1 MEHRIEPPGL
11 RGASGRLRF
20 SVTGADQ
27 GEDLRLMVLDDC
39 GRLQH
44 RMTVQAAGSR
54 TTLQLTGFRRGQA
67 YLVCAFSDDDLV
79 WSAPV
84 LAG

>member
-1 MEHRIEPPGL
+1 
-11 RGASGRLRF
+11 
-20 SVTGADQ
+20 
-27 GEDLRLMVLDDC
+27 MVLDDC